1 VINYILVP
9 LFSLLLIV
17 FQMMIADILFSGNIG
32 VELSLILVIYAG
44 FRLDVIRGGC
54 LSFIIGFMRDC
65 ITCSISGFYALLYV
79 FIFLISLTA
88 SSRISAG
95 KPVIIMI
102 FTLIC
107 ALLEGMLVI
116 VIHPLLYGGDISSHA
131 LKVYLPQAFIVS
143 GLSPLLFKVFNRI
156 EVILNGRATQ
166 PVERT

>member
-1 VINYILVP
+1 MINYILLP

-17 FQMMIADILFSGNIG
+17 FQMMIADIVFFGKIG
-32 VELSLILVIYAG
+32 MELSLILVIYAG

-65 ITCSISGFYALLYV
+65 ITCSISGLYTLLYV
-79 FIFLISLTA
+79 FVFLISLTA
-88 SSRISAG
+88 SSRISPG
-95 KPVIIMI
+95 KQFFIMI

-131 LKVYLPQAFIVS
+131 LRIYLPQALIVS
-143 GLSPLLFKVFNRI
+143 GLSPLLFKLFNRI
-156 EVILNGRATQ
+156 EVILNGRAAQ